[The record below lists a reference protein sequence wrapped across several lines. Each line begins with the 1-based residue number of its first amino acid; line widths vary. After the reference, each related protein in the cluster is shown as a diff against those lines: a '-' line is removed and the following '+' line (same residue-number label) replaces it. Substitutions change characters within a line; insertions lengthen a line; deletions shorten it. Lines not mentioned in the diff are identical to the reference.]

1 MKNYTQTNGT
11 WVPMGA
17 TLTIAVAACIVST
30 PTPATPVTH
39 INCLRINGQIKCVK
53 PISPNTTP
61 AAEHIEHVRKNPRRK
76 AAMDRAAAK
85 IADKITRKAGGET
98 FVSLRMKKGFTQS
111 ELAAA
116 AGLRQPYLSR
126 IENTKQSLHN
136 ETVQKLANALGV
148 SPLEVRAAFE
158 RQYEYMEQA

>member
-1 MKNYTQTNGT
+1 MKNYTQTNGK
-11 WVPMGA
+11 WVQIGA
-17 TLTIAVAACIVST
+17 TLTIAVSTCIAPT
-30 PTPATPVTH
+30 PTSATPVTH

-85 IADKITRKAGGET
+85 IADKIALKAGGET
-98 FVSLRMKKGFTQS
+98 FVSLRMKKRFTQS
-111 ELAAA
+111 ELAVA
-116 AGLRQPYLSR
+116 AGLPQPYLSR
-126 IENTKQSLHN
+126 IENSKQSLRN

>member
-1 MKNYTQTNGT
+1 MKNCTPTNGT
-11 WVPMGA
+11 LFQIGT
-17 TLTIAVAACIVST
+17 TLTVAVAACTVST
-30 PTPATPVTH
+30 PTSATPVTH
-39 INCLRINGQIKCVK
+39 INCLRINGQIKCIK

-85 IADKITRKAGGET
+85 IANKIALKAGGET

-111 ELAAA
+111 ELATA
-116 AGLRQPYLSR
+116 AGLPQPYLSR
-126 IENTKQSLHN
+126 IENSKQSLQDK
-136 ETVQKLANALGV
+136 TVQKLADALGV